1 MVHNCDFSGY
11 ATRNNIR
18 CSDGRTIRK
27 DAFKHQ
33 DGAKVPLIW
42 NHEYSDPS
50 NVLGHAYLENREDGV
65 YVYGVFNGTPN
76 GRDAK
81 EQVLHGD
88 ITALSIHANQLRQSG
103 GDVLHGMIREVSLVL
118 AGANPGA
125 LIENVIRHGEILEDD
140 VCIFTGENFQINHS
154 DSEEN
159 QNDSIISESEIEHAE
174 SSDAATSE
182 ESNDN
187 ETVADIFNT
196 FSEKQKKV
204 VYALMGRAMEDSDDS
219 ENDSDVEHSESMD
232 DSGDETVE
240 DVFNTLTEKQKKV
253 AYYLISV
260 AADKETEDVSHSD
273 LNNENEGGSNEMKNN
288 IFEGQQPAA
297 VEGGAIS
304 HDEIQAM
311 LRDGKRYGS
320 LKESAIQHGMEEINF
335 LSHGDSLSHGVENV
349 GYLFPDHR
357 NLTNTPIFIQ
367 RDMAWVANLMAGV
380 KRSPFSRVK
389 SVFADIT
396 EEAARAK
403 GYIKGR
409 LKKDEVFGLLKRT
422 TDPTTVYKK
431 QKMDRDDVVDI
442 VDLDIVGWIKSEM
455 RQMLNE
461 ELARA
466 ILVGDGRLA
475 GDDDKIN
482 EGNIRPIWKDEEL
495 FTIKARFD
503 GAGLTDGA
511 AKAKKFIETCIRARK
526 DYKGSGTPTLYTTED
541 VLTECLLLT
550 DEMGR
555 DLYDTVDKLVKK
567 LRVKEIVT
575 VPVMEGLSRND
586 NGSDYDLFGIIVNPA
601 DYNVG
606 ADKGGAVNL
615 FDDFDID
622 YNAQKYLIET
632 RCSGALTRP
641 FSAISVEMK
650 RGA

>member
-103 GDVLHGMIREVSLVL
+103 GDVLHGTIREVSLVL

-140 VCIFTGENFQINHS
+140 VCIFTGENFEISHAETDMETEPS
-154 DSEEN
+154 VVEE
-159 QNDSIISESEIEHAE
+159 SAIEHAE
-174 SSDAATSE
+174 SEPPAS
-182 ESNDN
+182 N
-187 ETVADIFNT
+187 ETEDTETVKDIFDT

-204 VYALMGRAMEDSDDS
+204 VYALMAKAMEDDDTSDP
-219 ENDSDVEHSESMD
+219 DVQHADAESG
-232 DSGDETVE
+232 SGEETIK
-240 DVFNTLTEKQKKV
+240 DVFDTLTDKQKKV
-253 AYYLISV
+253 AYYLIGV
-260 AADKETEDVSHSD
+260 ASDAEAEDVSHSEHD
-273 LNNENEGGSNEMKNN
+273 NETEGGTTEMKSNV
-288 IFEGQQPAA
+288 FEGQQTANN
-297 VEGGAIS
+297 EGNAIS
-304 HDEIQAM
+304 HSEIQAM

-320 LKESAIQHGMEEINF
+320 LRESALQHGMDEINC
-335 LSHGDSLSHGVENV
+335 LSHGVENV
-349 GYLFPDHR
+349 GYLFPDNR

-367 RDMAWVANLMAGV
+367 RDMAWVANLMNGV

-389 SVFADIT
+389 SLFADIT
-396 EEAARAK
+396 EDAARAR
-403 GYIKGR
+403 GYIKGK
-409 LKKDEVFGLLKRT
+409 LKKDEVFSLLKRT

-431 QKMDRDDVVDI
+431 QKMDRDDIVDI
-442 VDLDIVGWIKSEM
+442 TDIDIVAWIKSEM
-455 RQMLNE
+455 RLMLNE
-461 ELARA
+461 EIARA
-466 ILVGDGRLA
+466 ILVGDGRLG

-482 EGNIRPIWKDEEL
+482 EGNIRPIWKDEAL

-503 GAGLTDGA
+503 GTGLTDGA

-526 DYKGSGTPTLYTTED
+526 EYKGSGTPTLYTTED

-555 DLYDTVDKLVKK
+555 DIYDTVDKLVKK
-567 LRVKEIVT
+567 LRVKEIIT
-575 VPVMEGLSRND
+575 VPVMEGLQRND
-586 NGSDYDLFGIIVNPA
+586 AGSDYELFGIIVNPA

-641 FSAISVEMK
+641 YSAIAVEMK
-650 RGA
+650 LPM

>member
-1 MVHNCDFSGY
+1 MVREWDFSGY
-11 ATRNNIR
+11 ATRNDIR

-33 DGAKVPLIW
+33 DGAKVPLVW

-125 LIENVIRHGEILEDD
+125 HIENVIRHGEYVEDD
-140 VCIFTGENFQINHS
+140 VCIFTGENFEIHHA
-154 DSEEN
+154 EP
-159 QNDSIISESEIEHAE
+159 SESEPAKPSEPPKNE
-174 SSDAATSE
+174 SD
-182 ESNDN
+182 DGGDD
-187 ETVADIFNT
+187 ETVADVFNT

-204 VYALMGRAMEDSDDS
+204 VYALMGVAMEG
-219 ENDSDVEHSESMD
+219 DVEGGDDVQHAEGDDASE
-232 DSGDETVE
+232 ETVE
-240 DVFNTLTEKQKKV
+240 DIFNTLTEKQKKV
-253 AYYLISV
+253 AYYLIGV
-260 AADKETEDVSHSD
+260 AAESDGGDAEHSD
-273 LNNENEGGSNEMKNN
+273 LNNETEGGTTEMKTNV
-288 IFEGQQPAA
+288 FEGQKTAT
-297 VEGGAIS
+297 VEGGTIS

-320 LKESAIQHGMEEINF
+320 LRESALQHGMSEINC
-335 LSHGDSLSHGVENV
+335 LSHGDSLTHGVENV
-349 GYLFPDHR
+349 DYLFPDHR

-367 RDMAWVANLMAGV
+367 RDMAWVSNLMTGIR
-380 KRSPFSRVK
+380 RSPFSRVK
-389 SVFADIT
+389 SMFADIT

-403 GYIKGR
+403 GYIKGK

-431 QKMDRDDVVDI
+431 QKMDRDDIIDI
-442 VDLDIVGWIKSEM
+442 VDLDIVAWIKSEM
-455 RQMLNE
+455 RMMLNE

-503 GAGLTDGA
+503 AAGLTDGA

-541 VLTECLLLT
+541 ILTECLLLT

-555 DLYDTVDKLVKK
+555 DLYDTVEKLAKK
-567 LRVKEIVT
+567 LRVKEIIT
-575 VPVMEGLSRND
+575 VPVMEGLTRSD
-586 NGSDYDLFGIIVNPA
+586 GGSNYDLFGIIVNPA

-641 FSAISVEMK
+641 FSAIAVEMK
-650 RGA
+650 QAA